1 MGEFRVARRVVG
13 KRAFDVVVASC
24 ALTLLSPLIAVVWC
38 VVRMT
43 SRGPAIYRG
52 ERVGRHGRPFEIL
65 KFRTMYVGSSR
76 QLTTA
81 LDDPRVTPVGRFLR
95 RRKLDELPQLVNV
108 IRGDMSLVGPRPEF
122 RQWVDLYIGDEMRI
136 LTARPGITDFASV
149 EFIEL
154 DKHVGAED
162 ADARYLEVA
171 FARKNELR
179 LKYIDEMSWRTDL
192 RILRQTLSRLITAGP
207 S

>member
-65 KFRTMYVGSSR
+65 KFRTMYVGSS
-76 QLTTA
+76 
-81 LDDPRVTPVGRFLR
+81 V
-95 RRKLDELPQLVNV
+95 
-108 IRGDMSLVGPRPEF
+108 S
-122 RQWVDLYIGDEMRI
+122 
-136 LTARPGITDFASV
+136 
-149 EFIEL
+149 
-154 DKHVGAED
+154 
-162 ADARYLEVA
+162 
-171 FARKNELR
+171 
-179 LKYIDEMSWRTDL
+179 
-192 RILRQTLSRLITAGP
+192 
-207 S
+207 

>member
-1 MGEFRVARRVVG
+1 
-13 KRAFDVVVASC
+13 
-24 ALTLLSPLIAVVWC
+24 
-38 VVRMT
+38 
-43 SRGPAIYRG
+43 
-52 ERVGRHGRPFEIL
+52 
-65 KFRTMYVGSSR
+65 
-76 QLTTA
+76 
-81 LDDPRVTPVGRFLR
+81 
-95 RRKLDELPQLVNV
+95 
-108 IRGDMSLVGPRPEF
+108 MSLVGPRPEF

-136 LTARPGITDFASV
+136 LTARPGITDFASI

-171 FARKNELR
+171 FRRKNELR